1 MPASPIHTKH
11 KQASTP
17 RPFADTACL
26 ALAQF
31 WPCGLSPVAPGT
43 MGSLGAIAL
52 APFLFLP
59 LSLTLRALVLV
70 VLFFIG
76 TYVGTRAEQIL
87 GKTDPGSV
95 VIDEVV
101 GQWVAISLFLPT
113 TIFTAPTIFSTY
125 VALLIPFALFRF
137 FDILKPWPVR
147 WAQDTFPKGLGIMLD
162 DVLAGLYALLLLI
175 LGTKCIDMVFQSY
188 IH

>member
-1 MPASPIHTKH
+1 MQSPSENKSICNAK
-11 KQASTP
+11 P

-26 ALAQF
+26 AVAQF
-31 WPCGLSPVAPGT
+31 WPCGLSPFAPGT
-43 MGSLGAIAL
+43 MGSLGAILL

-59 LSLTLRALVLV
+59 LSLPLRALVLAL
-70 VLFFIG
+70 LFLVG
-76 TYVGTRAEQIL
+76 TYVSTRAEQIL

-101 GQWVAISLFLPT
+101 GQWIAIFLFLPT
-113 TIFTAPTIFSTY
+113 TIFTAPAIFSTY
-125 VALLIPFALFRF
+125 VALLVPFALFRF
-137 FDILKPWPVR
+137 FDILKPWPVC
-147 WAQDTFPKGLGIMLD
+147 WAQNTFPKGLGVMLD

-175 LGTKCIDMVFQSY
+175 LGTKIIDIVYQSY